1 MLSRPGLSKVVR
13 KSCACCVLDISCTT
27 FILGVVGSDCFFLHV
42 PEGFGKILVCANLI
56 SRFTCLQVLTFL
68 TFIAD
73 ISKSGTTQNLSE
85 PTHVQ
90 CMNLFAVR
98 FQFLCC
104 CTDGLG
110 GPTLAGTSRDIYF
123 PIYLPRAVVECMI
136 LFTHGVS
143 LHLPVQ
149 NSRVKRAVPLGPT
162 FSFRDV
168 YTFVT
173 HVVPLYSPFR
183 IS

>member
-1 MLSRPGLSKVVR
+1 MIAFFACPRGIWEDIGVC
-13 KSCACCVLDISCTT
+13 KSDFKIYLPTGFDILDIHC
-27 FILGVVGSDCFFLHV
+27 
-42 PEGFGKILVCANLI
+42 
-56 SRFTCLQVLTFL
+56 RQ
-68 TFIAD
+68 
-73 ISKSGTTQNLSE
+73 

-149 NSRVKRAVPLGPT
+149 THVSNVLCHWVQHLALGMCTLCYPRCAIV
-162 FSFRDV
+162 FSFSNLLK
-168 YTFVT
+168 YTTILRFTTVCAKNPMKST
-173 HVVPLYSPFR
+173 YSEKVPAKRVPMVF
-183 IS
+183 